1 MLNFKEKEL
10 SKNLFNKLKKQFPAI
25 ELVDIIENS
34 FDGGDVWMRV
44 IPPLNRQ
51 ERNQFSEL
59 AADFTTDIL
68 MEYGYDIIITY
79 AANPATIRSHSPS
92 VA

>member
-10 SKNLFNKLKKQFPAI
+10 SENLFYKLKKDFPTI
-25 ELVDIIENS
+25 ELVEIIKNS

-44 IPPLNRQ
+44 VPPLNRQ

-59 AADFTTDIL
+59 TAQLSTDIL
-68 MEYGYDIIITY
+68 MEYGYDIVTTY
-79 AANPATIRSHSPS
+79 AANPATIH
-92 VA
+92 